1 MPTVQTRSKKA
12 EATPKIARRS
22 AAAAAPVAPVAPAVK
37 PKAESKPKKRK
48 AEAPPGPG
56 AAIGLHE
63 REMMV
68 ARAAYFRAEKRGF
81 APGNELQDWIEAEA
95 EVLQLVGGA

>member
-1 MPTVQTRSKKA
+1 MPAVQTRAKKS
-12 EATPKIARRS
+12 EVTPKITRRS
-22 AAAAAPVAPVAPAVK
+22 AEPAA
-37 PKAESKPKKRK
+37 KPKKRSS
-48 AEAPPGPG
+48 EAPPGPG
-56 AAIGLHE
+56 AAIGEHE
-63 REMMV
+63 REMMI

>member
-1 MPTVQTRSKKA
+1 MPAVQTRSKKSEVISKA
-12 EATPKIARRS
+12 AKAARTG
-22 AAAAAPVAPVAPAVK
+22 AAPAA
-37 PKAESKPKKRK
+37 KPKKRK

-56 AAIGLHE
+56 AAIGEHE
-63 REMMV
+63 REMMI
-68 ARAAYFRAEKRGF
+68 ARAAYFRAERRGF

>member
-1 MPTVQTRSKKA
+1 MPAVQTRSKKSEVIPKA
-12 EATPKIARRS
+12 ATAVR
-22 AAAAAPVAPVAPAVK
+22 AGVAPAAK
-37 PKAESKPKKRK
+37 PRKRK
-48 AEAPPGPG
+48 TEAPPGPG

-63 REMMV
+63 REMMI

-95 EVLQLVGGA
+95 EVMQLVGGA